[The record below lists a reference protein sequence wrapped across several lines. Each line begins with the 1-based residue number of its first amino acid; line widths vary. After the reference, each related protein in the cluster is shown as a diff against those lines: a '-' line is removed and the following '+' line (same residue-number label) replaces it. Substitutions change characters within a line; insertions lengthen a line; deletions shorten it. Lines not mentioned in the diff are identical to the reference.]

1 MPNNLSLYSITSAF
15 PMLMENEE
23 MTEEEKKQVQEEL
36 TVLLQQKSQS
46 IIGYYRNQE
55 LTIEAKKAE
64 EKRIAESRK
73 TDERRLE
80 NFKKYVKDCMEKNNI
95 VKIETGLGTLSIAK
109 NPLSVEITNE
119 DAIPAEFKQ
128 EVVTTKIDK
137 KAIADNFRETGE
149 IPEGV
154 NINTT
159 NTSLRIK

>member
-1 MPNNLSLYSITSAF
+1 MSNNLSLYSITSAF

-36 TVLLQQKSQS
+36 TVLLQQKSQN
-46 IIGYYRNQE
+46 IIGYARNQE

-73 TDERRLE
+73 ADERRLE
-80 NFKKYVKDCMEKNNI
+80 NFKKYVKECMEKNSI
-95 VKIETGLGTLSIAK
+95 VKIETGLGTLSLAK
-109 NPLSVEITNE
+109 NPVSVEITNE
-119 DAIPAEFKQ
+119 EAIPAEFKQ

-137 KAIADNFRETGE
+137 KAIADNFKQTGE